1 MSWQD
6 TVYVTIR
13 ASEPVR
19 LAGGPL
25 FAVARLVSRG
35 YLGPLVF
42 TAHYDDE
49 WEFAMHDLVF
59 VSEPL
64 VAMSEQLE
72 LER

>member
-1 MSWQD
+1 M
-6 TVYVTIR
+6 
-13 ASEPVR
+13 R

-35 YLGPLVF
+35 HLGPLVF
-42 TAHYDDE
+42 TAHYDDH
-49 WEFAMHDLVF
+49 WEFTMHDLVF

-72 LER
+72 LEG